1 MAKKAFSIRIVAEAA
16 MAVALSV
23 VLSFIAIYHLP
34 EGGSITAGSMVP
46 LLWVSLRR
54 GPRVGLFTCVVYGL
68 IDFMIEPFLVHPI
81 QLLLDYP
88 IAFGAL
94 ASAGLFRN
102 HPQIG
107 VGVGILSRFVAH
119 FLSGVVF
126 FSEYA
131 PEGMSPIVYSALYN
145 GSYLTGELIVSSI
158 LMLIIVKRKLINI
171 YL

>member
-1 MAKKAFSIRIVAEAA
+1 LAKKTFSIRIVAEAA
-16 MAVALSV
+16 IAVALSV
-23 VLSFIAIYHLP
+23 VLSFIVIYHLP

-54 GPRVGLFTCVVYGL
+54 GPRVGLFTCAVYGL

-94 ASAGLFRN
+94 ASAGLFRKR
-102 HPQIG
+102 PQIG
-107 VGVGILSRFVAH
+107 VGVGILGRFVAH

-158 LMLIIVKRKLINI
+158 LMSIIVKRKLINI